1 VTAKKR
7 SARVPRPVLYV
18 LMAVSRAAAGK
29 PHHRFSHPRFY
40 IRVADLRLPL
50 NRLRADAA
58 IMLAV
63 LSGLLTARGDPA
75 HSVALT
81 EAGRG
86 LLRQR
91 RMID

>member
-1 VTAKKR
+1 
-7 SARVPRPVLYV
+7 
-18 LMAVSRAAAGK
+18 MAVYRAAAGK
-29 PHHRFSHPRFY
+29 PHHRFY
-40 IRVADLRLPL
+40 ISVADLRLPL
-50 NRLRADAA
+50 NQERADAA

-63 LSGLLTARGDPA
+63 LSGLLTAGEDPA